1 VYESFYELTC
11 RPFSKTPDPRFL
23 FLGTRHE
30 EALARLEYAVLEK
43 ELVVLTGDVGCG
55 KTTVSRA
62 LMDSL
67 SMDSHEVITLLNPRL
82 TPAQFLRT
90 LARRL
95 GVEEDRFHKEDLLEA
110 IYGRIYD
117 LYGLGRTPVII
128 IDEAQLISGRGTF
141 EEIRLLTNFQL
152 DDANLVSV
160 VLIGQPDLARKL
172 KQAAQ
177 KPLRQRIGMQYHLG
191 PLLPGEIKPYV
202 LHRLAVAGREA
213 PLFEDEAIDTLY
225 RYSGGVP
232 RLINNLASNAL
243 LEGFIR
249 EVGTIHADIVLNVA
263 RDFELLPQ
271 SVSGRSDDSWLER
284 SGQEYSHKGGP
295 E

>member
-1 VYESFYELTC
+1 MYEAFYGLTC

-23 FLGTRHE
+23 FLGKRHE
-30 EALARLEYAVLEK
+30 EALARLEYAVLER
-43 ELVVLTGDVGCG
+43 ELVVLTGEVGCG
-55 KTTVSRA
+55 KTTLSRA

-67 SMDSHEVITLLNPRL
+67 SSDTHEVITLLNPRL

-95 GVEEDRFHKEDLLEA
+95 GVEESRFQKEDILEA

-117 LYGLGRTPVII
+117 LYGQGRTPVII
-128 IDEAQLISGRGTF
+128 IDEAQLVSGRGTF

-152 DDANLVSV
+152 DEENLVSV
-160 VLIGQPDLARKL
+160 VLIGQPDLQRKL
-172 KQAAQ
+172 KQPAQ

-191 PLLPGEIKPYV
+191 PLLPREVKPYV
-202 LHRLAVAGREA
+202 EHRLSVAGRQE
-213 PLFEDEAIDTLY
+213 PLFEDDAVDALY
-225 RYSGGVP
+225 RYATGVP

-249 EVGTIHADIVLNVA
+249 EVDSIHADIVTNVA
-263 RDFELLPQ
+263 RDFDLVP
-271 SVSGRSDDSWLER
+271 VSGLTRGREDSQGQGRPHPEHER
-284 SGQEYSHKGGP
+284 AR
-295 E
+295 